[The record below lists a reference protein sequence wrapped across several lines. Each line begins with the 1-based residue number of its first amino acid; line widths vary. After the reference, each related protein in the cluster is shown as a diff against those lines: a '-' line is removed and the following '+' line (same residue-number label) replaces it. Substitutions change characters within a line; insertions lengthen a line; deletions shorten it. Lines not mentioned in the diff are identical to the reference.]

1 MADFASESRRTL
13 ITTPS
18 ECDAKSTFWPRAHG
32 LLHANRGSLL
42 RAPRTSNSNGRIT
55 NRRNCTLIIPRHPS
69 RLDLPH
75 RFAESLDCTDRRRHP
90 VQSFTTPFVQRK
102 RTFPILGFAFR
113 FTTRV
118 SRELTC
124 SGKLTPD
131 KSVIRLLFSL
141 PVFSAAKLAS
151 FLL

>member
-1 MADFASESRRTL
+1 
-13 ITTPS
+13 
-18 ECDAKSTFWPRAHG
+18 
-32 LLHANRGSLL
+32 
-42 RAPRTSNSNGRIT
+42 
-55 NRRNCTLIIPRHPS
+55 LIIPRRPS

-75 RFAESLDCTDRRRHP
+75 RFAESLDCTGRRRHP

-102 RTFPILGFAFR
+102 RTFPIFCFAFR

-131 KSVIRLLFSL
+131 KSVIRLLSSL